1 MKQIIETIKAT
12 VAPIM
17 NKWATD
23 RAAFILKAKS
33 EADAER
39 KELGLTGRDAWKIF
53 AIQQKHG
60 LNKQYLQWLAS
71 GASYVADKCN
81 KDAEH
86 AMLKIDSAVA
96 KKLNGVEVKSAELI
110 KLNIGIDGFVEGA
123 WKLDNGKVFSFET
136 IYAGGYNIQCL
147 HVRTLYN
154 LR

>member
-1 MKQIIETIKAT
+1 MQQVAVIFFDACDDYKRSVAT
-12 VAPIM
+12 YPALED
-17 NKWATD
+17 NNTFK
-23 RAAFILKAKS
+23 
-33 EADAER
+33 
-39 KELGLTGRDAWKIF
+39 GDAWKIF

-110 KLNIGIDGFVEGA
+110 KLNIGKDGFVEGA
-123 WKLDNGKVFSFET
+123 WKLDNGKVFSFES